1 MERTLKIRR
10 KLAMVEGQR
19 QWPTFNHNSIDS
31 GRIEM
36 APGLRM
42 RRAGDASS
50 ETEAAL
56 GGRPSASGLLS
67 NCSIG
72 ARSCSRKACWS
83 NGGVE
88 GSNSNTYLSGGR
100 KNIAEFIE

>member
-10 KLAMVEGQR
+10 KLAMFEGQR

-42 RRAGDASS
+42 RRAGDANS
-50 ETEAAL
+50 ETKAAL
-56 GGRPSASGLLS
+56 GGRPSASGWRLVT
-67 NCSIG
+67 
-72 ARSCSRKACWS
+72 R
-83 NGGVE
+83 V
-88 GSNSNTYLSGGR
+88 GGR
-100 KNIAEFIE
+100 KHSWSVRWRVEGGSHKAG